1 MENEAENENNA
12 TSDSDDGPALD
23 LETLEA
29 LDLERDELRRLQLEM
44 IDQPDDDDEL
54 PEAPPALQAPAL
66 PIDRRP
72 QVTEGGRFRPSDVA
86 CAKRQTNWRVWV
98 IGRSGER
105 PESPGI
111 AIVSPGIARNRGCT
125 AALSPGMAAVICRH
139 ALNCI
144 LPRFRKSFIE
154 I

>member
-44 IDQPDDDDEL
+44 IDEPDDDDEL

-86 CAKRQTNWRVWV
+86 CAKRQTNWRVWF
-98 IGRSGER
+98 IGRSSER

-111 AIVSPGIARNRGCT
+111 AIVSPGMSVLRQTFRLERRVSSRPT
-125 AALSPGMAAVICRH
+125 SFALSGCP
-139 ALNCI
+139 ALH
-144 LPRFRKSFIE
+144 STS
-154 I
+154 